1 MLGMLQDT
9 GDAGGCWMM
18 LQDIGDVGGGCW
30 MILQDAGGYCGGSGL
45 NSPHILLAHICCMD
59 LCKSIAFRRAPVVS
73 CKQHPQSL
81 WTDSKDGIFSWLHKR
96 QA

>member
-1 MLGMLQDT
+1 
-9 GDAGGCWMM
+9 MM
-18 LQDIGDVGGGCW
+18 
-30 MILQDAGGYCGGSGL
+30 LQDAGGYCGGSGL